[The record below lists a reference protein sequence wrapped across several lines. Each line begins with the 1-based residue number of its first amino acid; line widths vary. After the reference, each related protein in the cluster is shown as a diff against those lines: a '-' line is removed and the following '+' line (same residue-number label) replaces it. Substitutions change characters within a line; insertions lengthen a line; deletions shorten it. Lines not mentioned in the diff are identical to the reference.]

1 MAYADG
7 GFYFLQ
13 PVGSGYGAITL
24 RNRGYGAARPSFG
37 SEKLSVA
44 DLTAILAKAKAKA
57 DSVYVKMGT
66 LPFFSK
72 ERADMETA
80 WRAAFN
86 AYNTLVHMRDSA
98 KRQGTQWHVS
108 GLPSYTRE
116 VFGAWIKA
124 SLIDPRYAD
133 LAEKAADWRSPED
146 VRWSPRGGG
155 TRGGVA
161 QAGIGGGGI
170 GGGGIGGGTRSSSS
184 SSSSAPVTE
193 PVTTMGAQPV
203 ATEAQKEVAQEQAA
217 LRQDVADTVAS
228 AGSPP
233 PAAGAMGFLST
244 TPGKIAAVAVV
255 GGLLYLWDRRKGG

>member
-170 GGGGIGGGTRSSSS
+170 GGGIGGGTRSSSS